1 MLNRSMNHKH
11 TTQDARLNATDIPNS
26 ARTPCIGVCST
37 TSVGDS
43 ICRGCKRYAFEV
55 IRWNGY
61 SDAEKV
67 AVLRRIEALT
77 VQIMQDKFVIHSEAL
92 LKEGVQGCRLPV
104 NVALSPCCWLHNLLK
119 KGPIDHLV
127 PEDFGFAVKEAYRQ
141 MPLAALAELVDDELL
156 RLCGAHFA
164 RYYKLTDS
172 LS

>member
-1 MLNRSMNHKH
+1 MS
-11 TTQDARLNATDIPNS
+11 ATDLSNT

-61 SDAEKV
+61 SDTEKV
-67 AVLRRIEALT
+67 AVLRRIETLT
-77 VQIMQDKFVIHSEAL
+77 VQIMQDKFVIHSEVL
-92 LKEGVQGCRLPV
+92 LKEGLQGCRLPV
-104 NVALSPCCWLHNLLK
+104 NVSLSPCCWLHNLLK
-119 KGPIDHLV
+119 KGPTDSLV
-127 PEDFGFAVKEAYRQ
+127 PEDFGFAIKEAYKS
-141 MPLAALAELVDDELL
+141 MSLAALAELVDDELL

-164 RYYKLTDS
+164 RYYRLTDS

>member
-1 MLNRSMNHKH
+1 
-11 TTQDARLNATDIPNS
+11 LNATDISNA

-67 AVLRRIEALT
+67 AVLRRIETLT
-77 VQIMQDKFVIHSEAL
+77 VQIMQDKFVIHSEGL
-92 LKEGVQGCRLPV
+92 LKAGVQGCRLPV
-104 NVALSPCCWLHNLLK
+104 NVSLSPSCWLHNLLK
-119 KGPIDHLV
+119 KGPVENLV
-127 PEDFGFAVKEAYRQ
+127 PEDFGFSIKDAYRL
-141 MPLAALAELVDDELL
+141 MSLPALAELVDEELL

-164 RYYKLTDS
+164 RYYQLTDS

>member
-1 MLNRSMNHKH
+1 MSAPDLSN
-11 TTQDARLNATDIPNS
+11 T

-61 SDAEKV
+61 SDTEKV
-67 AVLRRIEALT
+67 AVLRRIETLT

-92 LKEGVQGCRLPV
+92 LKAGVQSCRLPV
-104 NVALSPCCWLHNLLK
+104 NTSLSPSCWLHNLLK
-119 KGPIDHLV
+119 KGPIDSLA
-127 PEDFGFAVKEAYRQ
+127 PEDFGFAIKEAYRP
-141 MPLAALAELVDDELL
+141 MSLAALAELVDDELL

-164 RYYKLTDS
+164 RYYRLTDS

>member
-1 MLNRSMNHKH
+1 M
-11 TTQDARLNATDIPNS
+11 NATDIPNS